1 MPTYFSSG
9 CITSIVCI
17 SPVGQVCP
25 INILMVLTP
34 TKGIANSQN
43 SKPTL

>member
-17 SPVGQVCP
+17 SPVGQVCTTDS
-25 INILMVLTP
+25 LMALTP
-34 TKGIANSQN
+34 TKGISNSQN
-43 SKPTL
+43 SKPT